1 MDETARFLA
10 IKSRIDTLSDEK
22 IRVEERFKTEKKN
35 LEALLKEI
43 TGKGWDPKKLSEL
56 KAQKEQELKEGLDKL
71 DKMVSAT
78 EMKIKRIEEA
88 HD

>member
-43 TGKGWDPKKLSEL
+43 TEKGWDPKKLSEL
-56 KAQKEQELKEGLDKL
+56 KAQKEKELKEGLDKL

-78 EMKIKRIEEA
+78 EMKIKRIEESN
-88 HD
+88 D